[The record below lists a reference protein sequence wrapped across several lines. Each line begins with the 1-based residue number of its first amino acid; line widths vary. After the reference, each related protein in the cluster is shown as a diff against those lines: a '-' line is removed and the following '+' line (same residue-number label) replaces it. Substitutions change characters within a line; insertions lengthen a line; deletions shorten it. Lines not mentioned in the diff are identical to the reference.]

1 MKINN
6 LINIIKKKI
15 SDKII
20 CEELNV
26 EDKTFL
32 HVKHKNFDKKRFH
45 IKIEI
50 KSKQLKIKNK
60 IAANKIIFSII
71 EYELKK
77 YIHSVQILIN

>member
-26 EDKTFL
+26 KDKTFL
-32 HVKHKNFDKKRFH
+32 HVKHKNFDKKKFH

-50 KSKQLKIKNK
+50 KSKQLKIE
-60 IAANKIIFSII
+60 AQ
-71 EYELKK
+71 LKMEARYPGAK
-77 YIHSVQILIN
+77 VNMVGSR

>member
-20 CEELNV
+20 CEELNI

-32 HVKHKNFDKKRFH
+32 HVKHKNFDEKKFH

-50 KSKQLKIKNK
+50 KSKQLKNINK
-60 IAANKIIFSII
+60 IGANKIIFSIL
-71 EYELKK
+71 ENELKK
-77 YIHSVQILIN
+77 YIHSLQILIN